1 MEKIWREK
9 SCRYS
14 IRKLTVGTASVLLG
28 AVFLASHTVSADTIE
43 VQQNEPALE
52 KTTVKTDTIT
62 KASESTEHTQPNVP
76 IDHTKPVLANNSSSE
91 SKPANADVTSATTNQ
106 ASTEAIVKPNENKE
120 TEKPELPV
128 TEQSNYQLN
137 YDRPTAPSYDGWEK
151 QALPVGNGEMGAKVF
166 GLIGEERIQYNEK
179 TLWSGGPRPD
189 STDYNGGN
197 YQERYKILAEIR
209 KALEDGDRQKAKRLA
224 EQNLVGPNNAQ
235 YGRYLAFGDIFMV
248 FNNQKKLQTITVV
261 WISQKPL
268 LQLLTPKM
276 ERPLKEKPSQVTL
289 MMLLLLT

>member
-43 VQQNEPALE
+43 VKQNEPALE
-52 KTTVKTDTIT
+52 KTTVKTDSVT
-62 KASESTEHTQPNVP
+62 KTTESTEHTQPNVP

-137 YDRPTAPSYDGWEK
+137 YDRPTALSK
-151 QALPVGNGEMGAKVF
+151 FHLVQ
-166 GLIGEERIQYNEK
+166 
-179 TLWSGGPRPD
+179 TLFNR
-189 STDYNGGN
+189 
-197 YQERYKILAEIR
+197 QIILL
-209 KALEDGDRQKAKRLA
+209 K
-224 EQNLVGPNNAQ
+224 NN
-235 YGRYLAFGDIFMV
+235 F
-248 FNNQKKLQTITVV
+248 
-261 WISQKPL
+261 
-268 LQLLTPKM
+268 QLLVKHPIHYY
-276 ERPLKEKPSQVTL
+276 SYQD
-289 MMLLLLT
+289 